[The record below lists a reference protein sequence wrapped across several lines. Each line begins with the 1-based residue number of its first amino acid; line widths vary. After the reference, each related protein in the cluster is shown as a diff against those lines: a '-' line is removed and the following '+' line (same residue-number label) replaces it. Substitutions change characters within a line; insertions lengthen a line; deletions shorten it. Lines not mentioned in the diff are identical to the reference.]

1 MARLDISMLYGIGQ
15 SLAKNH
21 RAMFED
27 AFADG
32 MRRGFTRSEMIRTIT
47 ATFEKTAKMDLYQA
61 DRFLPKD
68 GSLESYELM
77 ADLGFDLY
85 VNGDM
90 ASEDAKAL
98 VDGNYDAFKQ
108 KSSAGAKSRSSSACR
123 PKASKSVKASNQ
135 PRKKNGQ
142 FAKKPKSKGA
152 RR

>member
-1 MARLDISMLYGIGQ
+1 MARLDITMLYGIGQ

-21 RAMFED
+21 RPIFED

-32 MRRGFTRSEMIRTIT
+32 MRRGFTKLEMIRTIT

-68 GSLESYELM
+68 GSLESYDLM

-90 ASEDAKAL
+90 ASEDARAL

-108 KSSAGAKSRSSSACR
+108 KVSAGAKPRGSNACK
-123 PKASKSVKASNQ
+123 PKNPKSVKASQQ

-142 FAKKPKSKGA
+142 FAKKSKGV